1 MKNMKKI
8 ILLFLFV
15 NFFVSFVT
23 AQTVTKN
30 TLPKNLKGIRMN
42 LKIDFSDAMIC
53 GMSEEEFSKYEKDW
67 EEDKP
72 KIVSKFMTGANLGV
86 GKSYKIGHYSN
97 TSYIIMIKIN
107 TITDEGFII
116 CDAKILDNEGN
127 AQFIVESLT
136 GGKEPPFMI
145 GTKLARMKVWAAL
158 TGKTLGG
165 ILKRELSSRE

>member
-15 NFFVSFVT
+15 NFLVSFVT

-42 LKIDFSDAMIC
+42 LKIDFSDALIC

-86 GKSYKIGHYSN
+86 GKSYKIGNYAN

-107 TITDEGFII
+107 TIT
-116 CDAKILDNEGN
+116 
-127 AQFIVESLT
+127 
-136 GGKEPPFMI
+136 PPFMI

>member
-72 KIVSKFMTGANLGV
+72 KIVSKFMAGANLGV
-86 GKSYKIGHYSN
+86 GKS
-97 TSYIIMIKIN
+97 
-107 TITDEGFII
+107 
-116 CDAKILDNEGN
+116 
-127 AQFIVESLT
+127 
-136 GGKEPPFMI
+136 
-145 GTKLARMKVWAAL
+145 
-158 TGKTLGG
+158 
-165 ILKRELSSRE
+165 